1 MSRAIKEKSLF
12 DTVEESQVIIKELL
26 NVKLDFSQS
35 VGDPMVEIGR
45 LGLVEFC
52 GKDKFESFEELKEEL
67 KKIFK
72 LYIEKLVISTGTQ
85 KEQKNGLTMFWLNN
99 PISYGK
105 DLNKAI
111 VKIEETFKSKETGN
125 CFCCGNHHSLIDA
138 DRTIYP
144 LGFSS
149 TNVNFGSSFSNGIK
163 ICPIC
168 YISLYSMPLNTQK
181 VAGKVGFFIGNE
193 DVNRY
198 WHKLNGRYIKKIQV
212 DIREHDL
219 INSNIDYFENFI
231 YWHLNKLSSKDINF
245 GSISFY
251 VFSNMGNEVSI
262 NIQNISNRMI
272 HFLHTFSTTAFG
284 DKLRLEHQK
293 IWNSLIAKHF
303 TYLKYKSDIEL
314 IKTEKKGKKEIEII
328 LRPKQAIKKEKNRLI
343 SKFIRN
349 ENIFY
354 FMKSDFEK
362 EREKTTDIALRLQY
376 SKAYSSLIFKY
387 LKEVHGMNKERLDFI
402 KELAKKIAETKD
414 GKKFIGEIGRCKNS
428 NSFRREL
435 IKILDKYFKEKGE
448 KLFNPEDF
456 VYKLVPKDTYFAE
469 TRDILIVAMY
479 EHLADDLKYEEIIIE
494 QPEKGEENE

>member
-1 MSRAIKEKSLF
+1 MKQESLL
-12 DTVEESQVIIKELL
+12 DLITVEPSNEKEQV
-26 NVKLDFSQS
+26 VLDFSQF

-45 LGLVEFC
+45 LGLIEFC
-52 GKDKFESFEELKEEL
+52 GKDRFESFEELRKEL
-67 KKIFK
+67 GKIFK
-72 LYIEKLVISTGTQ
+72 LYIEKLTISTGTK

-105 DLNKAI
+105 DTEKAI
-111 VKIEETFKSKETGN
+111 SKIEEALKSKEIKN
-125 CFCCGNHHSLIDA
+125 CFCCGNYRPLVDA

-149 TNVNFGSSFSNGIK
+149 TNVNFGSSFSSGIK

-193 DVNRY
+193 NVNKY
-198 WHKLNGRYIKKIQV
+198 WNKLNGRYIKKIQV

-231 YWHLNKLSSKDINF
+231 YWHINKLSSKEIDFDN
-245 GSISFY
+245 ISFY
-251 VFSNMGNEVSI
+251 IFSNMGNEVSI
-262 NIQNISNRMI
+262 NIQNISNNLMQ
-272 HFLHTFSTTAFG
+272 FLHTFSTTAFG
-284 DKLRLEHQK
+284 NKLRLEHQK

-303 TYLKYKSDIEL
+303 NYLTYKSDIEL
-314 IKTEKKGKKEIEII
+314 IKKEKKGKKEIEIV
-328 LRPKQAIKKEKNRLI
+328 LRPKQAIKKEKNRVI
-343 SKFIRN
+343 SEFIRN

-354 FMKSDFEK
+354 FMKNDFEK
-362 EREKTTDIALRLQY
+362 EREKLSDAQQKLSY

-387 LKEVHGMNKERLDFI
+387 LKEVQGMNKERLDFI
-402 KELAKKIAETKD
+402 KELAKKIAETND
-414 GKKFIGEIGRCKNS
+414 GKRFIGEIGRCKNS

-435 IKILDKYFKEKGE
+435 IKILDNYFKEKGE

-456 VYKLVPKDTYFAE
+456 VYKLLPKDIYFAE

-479 EHLADDLKYEEIIIE
+479 EHLADELKDQEIIIE
-494 QPEKGEENE
+494 QPEKGEEDE

>member
-1 MSRAIKEKSLF
+1 MGGEGMKQESLLDFMNTETPNEKEQI
-12 DTVEESQVIIKELL
+12 V
-26 NVKLDFSQS
+26 LDFSKS

-45 LGLVEFC
+45 LGLIEFC
-52 GKDKFESFEELKEEL
+52 GKDKFQSFEELEKEL

-72 LYIEKLVISTGTQ
+72 IYIEKLIISTGAK

-99 PISYGK
+99 PISYRK
-105 DLNKAI
+105 DAERAI
-111 VKIEETFKSKETGN
+111 SKIKEVFKSTEIGN
-125 CFCCGNHHSLIDA
+125 CFCCGNHHPLIDA

-149 TNVNFGSSFSNGIK
+149 TNVNFGSSFSSGIK

-181 VAGKVGFFIGNE
+181 VAGKVGFFIGNTSI
-193 DVNRY
+193 NKY
-198 WHKLNGRYIKKIQV
+198 WYKLNGRYLRKVHV
-212 DIREHDL
+212 DIHEHDL
-219 INSNIDYFENFI
+219 INSNIDHFENFI
-231 YWHLNKLSSKDINF
+231 YWHINKLSSKEIDFDN
-245 GSISFY
+245 ISFY
-251 VFSNMGNEVSI
+251 IFSNMGNEVSI
-262 NIQNISNRMI
+262 NIQNISNHLIR
-272 HFLHTFSTTAFG
+272 FLHTFSTTAFG
-284 DKLRLEHQK
+284 NRLRLEHQK

-303 TYLKYKSDIEL
+303 NYLKYKSDIKL
-314 IKTEKKGKKEIEII
+314 IKTEKKGKKEII
-328 LRPKQAIKKEKNRLI
+328 LKLKQAIKKEKNRVI

-362 EREKTTDIALRLQY
+362 EREKITDISLKLKY
-376 SKAYSSLIFKY
+376 TKAYSSLIFKY
-387 LKEVHGMNKERLDFI
+387 LKEVQGMNKERLDFL

-435 IKILDKYFKEKGE
+435 IGILVQYFKEKGE
-448 KLFNPEDF
+448 KLFNPEDI
-456 VYKLVPKDTYFAE
+456 VYKLLPKDTYFAE

-479 EHLADDLKYEEIIIE
+479 EHLADELKDQEIIIE
-494 QPEKGEENE
+494 QPEKGEEDE

>member
-1 MSRAIKEKSLF
+1 MEEK
-12 DTVEESQVIIKELL
+12 QVAQVPL

-45 LGLVEFC
+45 LGLIEFC
-52 GKDKFESFEELKEEL
+52 GKDKFQSFEELEKEL

-72 LYIEKLVISTGTQ
+72 LYIEKLTISTGT
-85 KEQKNGLTMFWLNN
+85 KPKSGLTMFWLNN

-105 DLNKAI
+105 DTEKAI
-111 VKIEETFKSKETGN
+111 SKIEEAFKSEEIGN
-125 CFCCGNHHSLIDA
+125 CFCCGNHHPLVDA

-144 LGFSS
+144 LGFAS
-149 TNVNFGSSFSNGIK
+149 TNVNFGSSFSSGIK

-198 WHKLNGRYIKKIQV
+198 WNKLNGRYIKKIQV

-219 INSNIDYFENFI
+219 INSNVDYFENFI
-231 YWHLNKLSSKDINF
+231 YWHINKLSLKEIDFDN
-245 GSISFY
+245 ISFY
-251 VFSNMGNEVSI
+251 NFSNMGNKVSI
-262 NIQNISNRMI
+262 DIQNISNHLI
-272 HFLHTFSTTAFG
+272 NFLHTFSTTAFG
-284 DKLRLEHQK
+284 NKLRLEHQK

-303 TYLKYKSDIEL
+303 IYLKYKSDIEL
-314 IKTEKKGKKEIEII
+314 IKTEKKDIEII
-328 LRPKQAIKKEKNRLI
+328 LRSKQAIKKEKNRII

-362 EREKTTDIALRLQY
+362 EREKIIDISLKLKY

-387 LKEVHGMNKERLDFI
+387 LKEVQVMNKERLDFI
-402 KELAKKIAETKD
+402 KELARKIAETKD

-435 IKILDKYFKEKGE
+435 IKILDNYFKKKRE
-448 KLFNPEDF
+448 KLFNPDDF
-456 VYKLVPKDTYFAE
+456 VYKLLPKDTYFAE

-479 EHLADDLKYEEIIIE
+479 EYLADELKDQEIIIE
-494 QPEKGEENE
+494 QPEKGEEDE